1 MKYRF
6 LLSVI
11 AIFTLVAC
19 HNHEDSATMKEAK
32 KVHEGMIKL
41 QAQMEE
47 TIGAK
52 TSQIQDQLDAKLAE
66 GDSLAAEQ
74 LQGLRNQID
83 SWHNALHQWEEE
95 MVEIPGHAHTHADGE
110 EHDHSSHAGTLE
122 GLSDEEI
129 LEIQNELAKKLDSI
143 KSGVEQIEIG
153 E

>member
-6 LLSVI
+6 FAAVLAV
-11 AIFTLVAC
+11 FTLVAC
-19 HNHEDSATMKEAK
+19 HDHEDSATMKEAK

-41 QAQMEE
+41 QAQLEE

-52 TSQIQDQLDAKLAE
+52 TSQIQGQLDSKLAE
-66 GDSLAAEQ
+66 GDSLAATQ
-74 LQGLRNQID
+74 LQSLREQID
-83 SWHNALHQWEEE
+83 TWHNALHQWEEE

-129 LEIQNELAKKLDSI
+129 LAIQNELAKKLDSI
-143 KSGVEQIEIG
+143 KAGVEQLEIE

>member
-6 LLSVI
+6 LLSVVVI
-11 AIFTLVAC
+11 ITLVAC

-41 QAQMEE
+41 QDQMEE

-52 TSQIQDQLDAKLAE
+52 TLQIQDQLNVKLAE

-83 SWHNALHQWEEE
+83 RWNNVLHQWEED
-95 MVEIPGHAHTHADGE
+95 MVEIPGHAHTHAEGE

-129 LEIQNELAKKLDSI
+129 LDIQNELAKKLDSI
-143 KSGVEQIEIG
+143 QSGIAQIEIG